1 MNVPNEIPTTSQMIC
16 LLVSHT
22 IELYFELCTSSV
34 VLRALNS
41 GIACQTRQSDY
52 RRSKHK
58 AQSTKHGSDL
68 YPHPWQ
74 HARLPFDLGS
84 NFANAR
90 GSHSLIKT
98 FGIRIG

>member
-1 MNVPNEIPTTSQMIC
+1 MNVPKEIPTTSQMIC

-22 IELYFELCTSSV
+22 IELYFVLCASPELGHC
-34 VLRALNS
+34 LRKPGSQLTE
-41 GIACQTRQSDY
+41 G
-52 RRSKHK
+52 
-58 AQSTKHGSDL
+58 QSTKHSSDL

-84 NFANAR
+84 NFADTRRA
-90 GSHSLIKT
+90 HSLIKA